1 MFDCKSIVFLRG
13 RSGNQKSVKH
23 VVFDRFFMKRECLGA
38 GRLYRKPCPVRRF
51 DRFDRTSGTKTSCF
65 TRLLRF
71 VGVRC
76 RRFDAPNEREPHGV
90 CETDP
95 PQTPSGA
102 VFAADRAPGS
112 QTAFIF

>member
-1 MFDCKSIVFLRG
+1 MKDERLGPG
-13 RSGNQKSVKH
+13 RP
-23 VVFDRFFMKRECLGA
+23 E
-38 GRLYRKPCPVRRF
+38 RKPCPVRRF
-51 DRFDRTSGTKTSCF
+51 ERFGRTSGTKTSCF

-76 RRFDAPNEREPHGV
+76 RCLDASNEREPHGV

-95 PQTPSGA
+95 PQTLSGA

-112 QTAFIF
+112 QTALGNRWPGAAGSDQEQKNTTPTTGKTP